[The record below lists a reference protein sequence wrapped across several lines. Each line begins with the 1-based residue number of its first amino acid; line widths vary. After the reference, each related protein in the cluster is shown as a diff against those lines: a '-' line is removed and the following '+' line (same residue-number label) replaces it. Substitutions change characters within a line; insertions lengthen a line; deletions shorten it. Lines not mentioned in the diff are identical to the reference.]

1 MTGKSVFAFGA
12 ESTRKRPQIH
22 LSVTLP
28 SRRFYLRLRDQSLSM
43 AFVVAVGSGIC
54 WIAGRVVR
62 GFSERIMRVIESLV
76 SVQSIE
82 FTLRRMIR

>member
-12 ESTRKRPQIH
+12 ESTGKRPQIH

-54 WIAGRVVR
+54 WVAGRVVR
-62 GFSERIMRVIESLV
+62 GSSERIMRVIESLV